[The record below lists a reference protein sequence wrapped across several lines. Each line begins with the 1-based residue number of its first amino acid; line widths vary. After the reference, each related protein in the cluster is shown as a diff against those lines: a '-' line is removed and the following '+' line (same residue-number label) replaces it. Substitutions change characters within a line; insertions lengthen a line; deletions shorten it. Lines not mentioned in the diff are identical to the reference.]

1 MKYNYYLKFHLHIL
15 TNVKKTERQVFMKIL
30 FAFGRWTMFL
40 RAWRIP
46 PKTLINR
53 FFECFSR
60 NGKKHDLSGF
70 SCARL
75 FSVCTSIFYK
85 TICSI
90 NLEILQLRR
99 QKKFEISAQVHIKN
113 SRFLTQISGSKTALH
128 NLQRRWI
135 WLRRCIKVW
144 RQIGQGPFISIFHSG
159 GF

>member
-1 MKYNYYLKFHLHIL
+1 MSKRLKDKFSWKFCLL
-15 TNVKKTERQVFMKIL
+15 LDAGQ
-30 FAFGRWTMFL
+30 
-40 RAWRIP
+40 
-46 PKTLINR
+46 
-53 FFECFSR
+53 CFSEPYAFHQR
-60 NGKKHDLSGF
+60 LWSIDFLNVFLETEKKHDLSGF

-75 FSVCTSIFYK
+75 FFSLYLYFFYK
-85 TICSI
+85 TNCLI
-90 NLEILQLRR
+90 NFEILQLRH
-99 QKKFEISAQVHIKN
+99 QKKFEISVQVHIKN

>member
-1 MKYNYYLKFHLHIL
+1 MSKRLKDKFSWKFCLL
-15 TNVKKTERQVFMKIL
+15 LDAGQ
-30 FAFGRWTMFL
+30 
-40 RAWRIP
+40 
-46 PKTLINR
+46 
-53 FFECFSR
+53 CFSEPDAFHQR
-60 NGKKHDLSGF
+60 LWSIDFLNVFLETEKKHDLSGF